1 MSGFIKIKAKEL
13 LLNNTL
19 KLFFVSLL
27 AFFLKLFCFSSVLL
41 SSHFILVSNFFQS
54 LILEYNSLL
63 VHFIYSLFVVIS
75 YLLVFLFTSG
85 IKTGENAIYFMQSKG
100 SKAKIKY
107 LFIFLKPSLSFKC
120 LYLYFKIFNLK
131 LLWFLFFYSPPVF
144 CGILLLFLYLNANIY
159 TAVFFTLILGISILL
174 PVSHFYFN
182 CAKIKYNYALYYLCT
197 DFNLSVNEIINKSNN
212 CSDGFIKDGVI
223 LKNSLFFWKLTC
235 LFIFPIPYV
244 ISFVKLT
251 NAKFITFTN
260 GLRTALPQNLNS
272 PIIYNE

>member
-85 IKTGENAIYFMQSKG
+85 IKTGENAIYFMHSKG
-100 SKAKIKY
+100 SKSKIKY
-107 LFIFLKPSLSFKC
+107 LFIFLK
-120 LYLYFKIFNLK
+120 
-131 LLWFLFFYSPPVF
+131 
-144 CGILLLFLYLNANIY
+144 A
-159 TAVFFTLILGISILL
+159 
-174 PVSHFYFN
+174 
-182 CAKIKYNYALYYLCT
+182 
-197 DFNLSVNEIINKSNN
+197 
-212 CSDGFIKDGVI
+212 
-223 LKNSLFFWKLTC
+223 
-235 LFIFPIPYV
+235 
-244 ISFVKLT
+244 
-251 NAKFITFTN
+251 
-260 GLRTALPQNLNS
+260 
-272 PIIYNE
+272 